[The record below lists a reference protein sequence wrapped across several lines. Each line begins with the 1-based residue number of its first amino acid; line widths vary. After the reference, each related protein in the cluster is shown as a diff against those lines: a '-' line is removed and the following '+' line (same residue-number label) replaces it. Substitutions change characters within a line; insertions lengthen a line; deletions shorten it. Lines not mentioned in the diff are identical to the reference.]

1 MRKRTAAAQAQPTVS
16 GLRMDENASP
26 LSVLVVED
34 DAELAQLLA
43 EQLGAAGYQVEIEA
57 DGRAAIDLVA
67 VRPFDVILLDRML
80 PAIDGV
86 DVLKRLRREQVDVP
100 VILLTALGRLAER
113 VEGLDAGA
121 DDYIVKPFEI
131 DELVARIRTVLR
143 RRVSPNADNSTVS
156 AGDVTVSLLR
166 HRVTRAGQPIELHKT
181 EIKLLAEL
189 VRAAGSVV
197 TRAMLLEK
205 VWGYDF
211 VPTTNIVDAYIRRV
225 RLKLEVPGLPDPI
238 ATVRGVG
245 YMFRG

>member
-1 MRKRTAAAQAQPTVS
+1 
-16 GLRMDENASP
+16 MDEQNHTP
-26 LSVLVVED
+26 LSVLIVED
-34 DAELAQLLA
+34 DAELAQLLKD
-43 EQLGAAGYQVEIEA
+43 QLAAAGHAAQVEE
-57 DGRAAIDLVA
+57 DAATAIALVGS
-67 VRPFDVILLDRML
+67 RPFDVILLDRMV
-80 PAIDGV
+80 PKIDGV

-131 DELVARIRTVLR
+131 DELIARIRTVVR
-143 RRVSPNADNSTVS
+143 RRVGPASDNSTVS

-166 HRVTRAGQPIELHKT
+166 HRVTRAGRPIELHKT

-189 VRAAGSVV
+189 VRAAGDVV

-211 VPTTNIVDAYIRRV
+211 VPTTNIVDAYIRRL

>member
-1 MRKRTAAAQAQPTVS
+1 
-16 GLRMDENASP
+16 MDELNSTP

-34 DAELAQLLA
+34 DAELARLLTD
-43 EQLGAAGYQVEIEA
+43 QLGAAGYEVRTEA
-57 DGRAAIDLVA
+57 DAGAAIGLVSA
-67 VRPFDVILLDRML
+67 RPFDVILLDRML

-131 DELVARIRTVLR
+131 DELIARIRTVVR
-143 RRVSPNADNSTVS
+143 RRVGPGADNSTVS

-166 HRVTRAGQPIELHKT
+166 HRVTRAGRPIELHKT

-189 VRAAGSVV
+189 VRAAGDVV
-197 TRAMLLEK
+197 TRSMLLEK

-211 VPTTNIVDAYIRRV
+211 VPTTNIVDSYIRRL

-238 ATVRGVG
+238 TTVRGVG

>member
-1 MRKRTAAAQAQPTVS
+1 
-16 GLRMDENASP
+16 MDEQNPSS
-26 LSVLVVED
+26 LSILVVED
-34 DAELAQLLA
+34 DTELARLLA
-43 EQLGAAGYQVEIEA
+43 GQLSAAGHEVQVEEDA
-57 DGRAAIDLVA
+57 AAAIALVGS
-67 VRPFDVILLDRML
+67 RPFDVILLDRML

-131 DELVARIRTVLR
+131 DELTARIRTVVR
-143 RRVSPNADNSTVS
+143 RRVGQGADNSTVS

-166 HRVTRAGQPIELHKT
+166 HRVTRAGRPIELHKT

-189 VRAAGSVV
+189 VRAAGDVV
-197 TRAMLLEK
+197 TRAMLLER

-211 VPTTNIVDAYIRRV
+211 VPTTNIVDAYIRRL
-225 RLKLEVPGLPDPI
+225 RLKLEIPGLPDPI